1 MAQDAGLTNRVV
13 DKIKTFINGIDL
25 SMLAAQMALK
35 LSDEAIRIS
44 EINVPGQE
52 WSVVPRRADDGLS
65 SLAGLAAIGDN
76 YAQKMTQAFTDV
88 RQDIYKVRND
98 SNIRY

>member
-1 MAQDAGLTNRVV
+1 LAQDVGLTNRVV

-25 SMLAAQMALK
+25 SMLAAHTALQ
-35 LSDEAIRIS
+35 LADEAIRIS

-52 WSVVPRRADDGLS
+52 WSVVPRRADEGLS
-65 SLAGLAAIGDN
+65 RLAGLAAIGDT

-98 SNIRY
+98 SCI